1 MGNYRKMMAIVDI
14 SPNGERVAQRAFKM
28 AQLYN
33 ATLAIATIIDYT
45 PGYES
50 GHAPFLTPNQACDA
64 LVKQFSGKLDLL
76 LNRIGAA
83 GVESIVVAGELKPA
97 VADVVQSW
105 QPDLVVIGSHETFGL
120 DQPKSVFGRHAITL
134 PFDVLVTQIDQQKH
148 IGGRLV
154 HALTAAF
161 C

>member
-1 MGNYRKMMAIVDI
+1 MRHYRNILAIIDI
-14 SPNGERVAQRAFKM
+14 SMNGELVVQRALTM

-33 ATLAIATIIDYT
+33 ATLATATIIDYT

-50 GHAPFLTPNQACDA
+50 GHAPFLTPTQACDA
-64 LVKQFSGKLDLL
+64 LIKQFSGKLDLL
-76 LNRIGAA
+76 LSRCGAA
-83 GVESIVVAGELKPA
+83 GVESIVAAGDLKSS

-105 QPDLVVIGSHETFGL
+105 QPDLVVVGSHETFGL
-120 DQPKSVFGRHAITL
+120 DQPKSIFGRKAITL
-134 PFDVLVTQIDQQKH
+134 PFDVLVTQLAPRKN

-154 HALTAAF
+154 HTITAAF

>member
-1 MGNYRKMMAIVDI
+1 MANYRKILALVDI
-14 SPNGERVAQRAFKM
+14 APNGERVAQRALKM

-33 ATLAIATIIDYT
+33 ATLATATIIDYT

-83 GVESIVVAGELKPA
+83 GAESIVVAGALKPC
-97 VADVVQSW
+97 VTDVLQSW
-105 QPDLVVIGSHETFGL
+105 QPDLVVVGSHATFGL
-120 DQPKSVFGRHAITL
+120 DRPETLLGRHAVTRS
-134 PFDVLVTQIDQQKH
+134 FDVLVTQVEQRQK